1 MERTARITRKTSETK
16 IELELTVDGRGES
29 KISTS
34 IPFLDHMLSLL
45 AKHGLFDLEIKAK
58 GDIEVDFHHTVEDI
72 GICLGEALK
81 KALGK
86 KEGIKR
92 FGSASIPM
100 MESLANVSLDLSDR
114 SHLVYQVELPPS
126 KIGEFDTELVEEFF
140 RSLCNNGG
148 INLHISVGSA
158 GNMHHVVEAVF
169 KAFARALDEATQIDS
184 RRQGIPS
191 TKGRLLE

>member
-1 MERTARITRKTSETK
+1 MERKAQITRKTSETK
-16 IELELTVDGRGES
+16 IELKLTVDGTGES
-29 KISTS
+29 QISTS

-45 AKHGLFDLEIKAK
+45 AKHGLFDLEIKAR
-58 GDIEVDFHHTVEDI
+58 GDTEVDFHHTVEDI

-114 SHLVYQVELPPS
+114 SHLVYQVALPPS

-148 INLHISVGSA
+148 INLHISVGSV

-169 KAFARALDEATQIDS
+169 KSFARALDEATQIDV

-191 TKGRLLE
+191 TKGRLRE